1 MPRTGTAA
9 LAGKRESARR
19 LRRIRAALGLSQR
32 DWAYYLRVAVNTVS
46 AWENG
51 HTCPS
56 GLAEAQIRNV
66 AVGLG
71 LDLHTLGQFE

>member
-1 MPRTGTAA
+1 MA
-9 LAGKRESARR
+9 LGGRSANASNRESATR
-19 LRRIRAALGLSQR
+19 LRRIRAALGLTQR
-32 DWAYYLRVAVNTVS
+32 DWAYYLRVATNTIS

-51 HTCPS
+51 HTRPS

-71 LDLHTLGQFE
+71 LDLHTLRGFE